1 MYNKL
6 NITENRLQIISL
18 FMNEFNREHYVRE
31 VEKLIK
37 ISPRTAQLI
46 KAQYCLFVCTNIK
59 YSNAACC

>member
-1 MYNKL
+1 MYNEL

-46 KAQYCLFVCTNIK
+46 KAQYCLFVCINIK